1 MAGRWHKAANDALV
15 GRRITAVRWM
25 SEAEVEAFGWN
36 DAAIVLELDDGGML
50 IPQMDDE
57 GNNAGALWQLT
68 KTRDEH
74 IWPVGVKEREVCPE
88 CGDPDWRCQE
98 GGE

>member
-1 MAGRWHKAANDALV
+1 MAGRWHKAARAALV

-36 DAAIVLELDDGGML
+36 DPAIVLELDDGGVL

-57 GNNAGALWQLT
+57 GNDAGALLQLT
-68 KTRDEH
+68 KAGDEH
-74 IWPVGVKEREVCPE
+74 LWPVGVKE
-88 CGDPDWRCQE
+88 
-98 GGE
+98 GGRQTR